1 MKTAASSTY
10 TVDQEREI
18 NLHLKRILD
27 TLGVNIPEDHFGMVE
42 ISFPRQHGKIAGEI
56 EVKLRSTHIRQ
67 RT

>member
-1 MKTAASSTY
+1 
-10 TVDQEREI
+10 
-18 NLHLKRILD
+18 
-27 TLGVNIPEDHFGMVE
+27 VE